1 VTFATPVNGA
11 SVTATVALVVDA
23 SDNVGVVGVQFS
35 LDGVDLGI
43 EKTEVPYALMWNSAR
58 VPNGTHVLA
67 ATARDAAGNRQ
78 TTSIDVVSV
87 LNLP

>member
-1 VTFATPVNGA
+1 MTFATPVNGA

-43 EKTEVPYALMWNSAR
+43 EQMEVPYAVIWDSGT

-67 ATARDAAGNRQ
+67 AIARDVTGNRQ
-78 TTSIDVVSV
+78 TASVSVEV